1 MAIYRMKDLRGMS
14 TAEMDEKKQQLLA
27 ELSRE
32 KSAVASGTKPENA
45 GRIREIRRT
54 IARIETL
61 KKQRGASS

>member
-1 MAIYRMKDLRGMS
+1 MAIYRTKDIRAMS
-14 TAEMDEKKQQLLA
+14 AEELGEKEQQLLL

-45 GRIREIRRT
+45 GRIREMRRT
-54 IARIETL
+54 IARIETI

>member
-1 MAIYRMKDLRGMS
+1 MAIYKVKELRAMSAEEMK
-14 TAEMDEKKQQLLA
+14 EKEQQLLL

-45 GRIREIRRT
+45 GRIREMRRT
-54 IARIETL
+54 IARMETI